1 MVKSLKHVMNL
12 PSEGGTHVI
21 YLDQTATTKPDIK
34 VLQQFVDDSRRFF
47 ANPNSSHD
55 LGKEALEAINGA
67 TDDVLGLLKANH
79 HAITYVSGATEANN
93 LAIKG
98 TAAAKKHLG
107 RHILTTPFEHPSV
120 MACFSR
126 LVDQGYDID
135 MVPLDANG
143 HVDLKGLKDLLRRD
157 TILVSIGMVQ
167 SETGI
172 VQNITDIKTLLDD
185 YPNIT
190 FHSDV
195 TQATG
200 KIAYDINMLDL
211 ASLSAHKF
219 GGIRGIGALIRRKDI
234 PLKGMIDGGHALDH
248 LRSGTPATALIL
260 SLRYAL
266 KKAYERRDRQYEHVR
281 RLKKSLIDRL
291 SQCFDSFQ
299 PNFSDDAVPHI
310 VNVSFIGYEASE
322 LLKALSDKGI
332 YVSTQTACS
341 SGASLSR
348 VIMTLTGSKERA
360 RSSLRISLSHD
371 TTMEDI
377 ESLCVTFKEMNLR

>member
-1 MVKSLKHVMNL
+1 M
-12 PSEGGTHVI
+12 I
-21 YLDQTATTKPDIK
+21 YLDQTATTKPDIE
-34 VLQQFVDDSRRFF
+34 VLQQFVDDSRLFF
-47 ANPNSSHD
+47 ANPNSSHN
-55 LGKEALEAINGA
+55 LGQEALEAIREA
-67 TDDVLGLLKANH
+67 TADVLDLFGAKK
-79 HAITYVSGATEANN
+79 HAITYLSGATEANN

-143 HVDLKGLKDLLRRD
+143 HVDLKGLKDLLKKE

-172 VQNITDIKTLLDD
+172 VQNIADIKTLLDD
-185 YPNIT
+185 YPNIS

-200 KIAYDINMLDL
+200 KIPYDINMLDL

-219 GGIRGIGALIRRKDI
+219 GGIRGVGALIRRKDI

-260 SLRYAL
+260 SLRNAL
-266 KKAYERRDRQYEHVR
+266 KIAYERRERQYKHVK
-281 RLKKSLIDRL
+281 RLKQSLIDRL
-291 SQCFDSFQ
+291 SKRFDSFQ

-310 VNVSFIGYEASE
+310 VNVSFIGYESGE
-322 LLKALSDKGI
+322 LLKALSDKDI

-341 SGASLSR
+341 SGANLSR

-360 RSSLRISLSHD
+360 RSSLRISLSRD
-371 TTMEDI
+371 TTLEDI
-377 ESLCVTFKEMNLR
+377 ETLCVALKEMNIR